1 MGLLKQDFPD
11 IPLIALTATANQ
23 RVKKDVMACLRMESP
38 VVLTASF
45 NRKNLRYEVR
55 PKLKNVLHEM
65 AEFIKTKYSDKCGI
79 IYCSSKKKCED
90 TADKLRRDYQIPAK
104 HYHAVSAIV
113 SLVDLGND

>member
-11 IPLIALTATANQ
+11 VPLIALTATANQ
-23 RVKKDVMACLRMESP
+23 RVKKDVMACLRMQSP

-55 PKLKNVLHEM
+55 SKPKNVLGEM
-65 AEFIKTKYSDKCGI
+65 AKFIKTKYPGKCGI

-90 TADKLRRDYQIPAK
+90 TADKLRRDFHIPAK
-104 HYHAVSAIV
+104 HYHAVST
-113 SLVDLGND
+113 SRQL